1 MHVMDAGDLEIE
13 RRLDSFARARLTP
26 DPQAAA
32 RIRARVM
39 REARLQFEAARI
51 AAHVMPA
58 VTRAR
63 RRSVTRRLVMP
74 FLAAAVWLGIA
85 VGSISAAQ
93 AGGPLYPARM
103 WIERATLPSGLE
115 ARAAAELEHLDARL
129 AEAMAAA
136 AHDDAGAV
144 AAALAAYRATADD
157 VLVAASAS
165 GNADLEALVAAA
177 LDHHRVVLGAVAD
190 RLADQGNA
198 TAAGAVETAIQRAIE
213 HNETV
218 IERLEAA
225 QGGGA
230 GSTGGGAA
238 PAAGAGGASGG
249 GAAAPGGAT
258 SGGGAAGSGGGGS
271 GAGSGNEPGSG
282 GTDDPGSRPERT
294 PRPTPVRPDEPAA
307 TPRGGPD
314 R

>member
-26 DPQAAA
+26 DPQATA

-58 VTRAR
+58 VSRAQ
-63 RRSVTRRLVMP
+63 RRSLTRRLVMP
-74 FLAAAVWLGIA
+74 FLAAALWLGIA

-103 WIERATLPSGLE
+103 WIESATLPSGLG
-115 ARAAAELEHLDARL
+115 ARTAAELEHLDARL

-136 AHDDAGAV
+136 ADGDAGAV
-144 AAALAAYRATADD
+144 AAALAAYRAIADD
-157 VLVAASAS
+157 ALASASAS
-165 GNADLEALVAAA
+165 GDADLEALVAAA
-177 LDHHRVVLGAVAD
+177 LDHHRVVLGAVAE

-198 TAAGAVETAIQRAIE
+198 MAAGAVETSIQRAIE

-218 IERLEAA
+218 IERLEAPL
-225 QGGGA
+225 GGGA

-238 PAAGAGGASGG
+238 PAGGSGGASS
-249 GAAAPGGAT
+249 PGGT
-258 SGGGAAGSGGGGS
+258 
-271 GAGSGNEPGSG
+271 GAGSGPVGAE
-282 GTDDPGSRPERT
+282 DPGSKPERT
-294 PRPTPVRPDEPAA
+294 PRPTPVKPDKPDA

>member
-58 VTRAR
+58 VTRAQH
-63 RRSVTRRLVMP
+63 RSLTRRLVTP
-74 FLAAAVWLGIA
+74 LLAAAVWLGIA

-103 WIERATLPSGLE
+103 WIESATLPSGLE
-115 ARAAAELEHLDARL
+115 ARTAAELEHLDARL
-129 AEAMAAA
+129 AEAMSAA
-136 AHDDAGAV
+136 AHGDAGAV
-144 AAALAAYRATADD
+144 AAALAVYRAIADD
-157 VLVAASAS
+157 ALASASAS
-165 GNADLEALVAAA
+165 GDADLEALVAAA
-177 LDHHRVVLGAVAD
+177 LDHHRVVLGAVAE

-198 TAAGAVETAIQRAIE
+198 TAAGAVETSFQRAIE

-225 QGGGA
+225 LSGGA
-230 GSTGGGAA
+230 GSTGGGA
-238 PAAGAGGASGG
+238 PTGGSV
-249 GAAAPGGAT
+249 GAT
-258 SGGGAAGSGGGGS
+258 SPGGTGAGSGGG
-271 GAGSGNEPGSG
+271 A
-282 GTDDPGSRPERT
+282 DPGTRPERT
-294 PRPTPVRPDEPAA
+294 PHPTPVKPDKPDA